1 MFILQKTFSGKSVF
15 MIIEPKTRE
24 YYNMNDKKNEMDEVK
39 PTDWLI
45 FSSVVDGL
53 LSSRNNL

>member
-1 MFILQKTFSGKSVF
+1 